1 MSAVCVLYI
10 ERKVHYIG
18 IENQSVPVYV
28 ARETDY
34 QDGFTTMS
42 NAPTEEKV
50 LSVEH
55 FTDRLFAF
63 SITRPPSFRFRTG
76 EFIMIGLPKTEDQ
89 KRPIMR
95 AYSVASPAW
104 DEKLEFYSIKVE
116 DGPLTS
122 RLQKI
127 ETGDT
132 VLLGRKP
139 VGTLVLDALLPGKRL
154 WMFSTGTGFAPFA
167 SLVRDPET
175 YERYDELIV
184 THTCREAGELEYSQR
199 LVDDL
204 INDPLVGEMV
214 VREDGSSR
222 LKLITSL
229 TREDHPLKGRITTL
243 IETGKLFDVA
253 GTSPLDPTTDR
264 VMICGSK
271 AMIDDTAALVETF
284 GLKEGSNSQP
294 AEFVVEKSFV
304 G

>member
-1 MSAVCVLYI
+1 
-10 ERKVHYIG
+10 
-18 IENQSVPVYV
+18 
-28 ARETDY
+28 
-34 QDGFTTMS
+34 MS
-42 NAPTEEKV
+42 NASTEETV
-50 LSVEH
+50 LDVEH

-63 SITRPPSFRFRTG
+63 SITRSPSFRFRTG
-76 EFIMIGLPKTEDQ
+76 EFIMIGLPKTEEQ

-95 AYSVASPAW
+95 AYSIVSPAW
-104 DEKLEFYSIKVE
+104 DEKLEFYSIKVP

-127 ETGDT
+127 QPGDT

-175 YERYDELIV
+175 YESYDEVIV
-184 THTCREAGELEYSQR
+184 THTCRYTDELQYSQR
-199 LVDDL
+199 LIADL
-204 INDPLVGEMV
+204 INDPLVGDMV
-214 VREDGSSR
+214 VNEDGSPK

-229 TREDHPLKGRITTL
+229 TREDHPLTGRITTL
-243 IETGKLFDVA
+243 IETGKLFEVA
-253 GTSPLDPTTDR
+253 GTPPLDPTNDR

-271 AMIDDTAALVETF
+271 DMIDDTAKLVAGF
-284 GLKEGSNSQP
+284 GLREGSNSEP
-294 AEFVVEKSFV
+294 CEFVIEKAFV

>member
-1 MSAVCVLYI
+1 
-10 ERKVHYIG
+10 
-18 IENQSVPVYV
+18 
-28 ARETDY
+28 
-34 QDGFTTMS
+34 MS
-42 NAPTEEKV
+42 NAPTEETV
-50 LSVEH
+50 LEVEH

-63 SITRPPSFRFRTG
+63 SITRPASFRFRTG
-76 EFIMIGLPKTEDQ
+76 EFIMIGLPKTEEQ

-95 AYSVASPAW
+95 AYSIASPAW
-104 DEKLEFYSIKVE
+104 DDKLEFYSIKVE

-127 ETGDT
+127 AAGDT

-175 YERYDELIV
+175 YERYDEVIV
-184 THTCREAGELEYSQR
+184 THTCRDAGELEYSQR
-199 LVDDL
+199 LVADL

-214 VREDGSSR
+214 VNEDGSPK

-229 TREDHPLKGRITTL
+229 TREDHPLTGRITTL
-243 IETGKLFDVA
+243 LETGKLFEIA
-253 GTSPLDPTTDR
+253 ETMALNKETDR

-271 AMIDDTAALVETF
+271 DMIDDTAKIVESF
-284 GLKEGSNSQP
+284 GLEEGSNSEP
-294 AEFVVEKSFV
+294 KHFVVEKSFV